1 MAKVELILPKW
12 QKEHF
17 ENAALLS
24 GFKSLNEFIINSAME
39 KSCELIAQGNQII
52 LPDTDKEIF
61 FEALINPPN
70 VNEYLSEAV
79 MAYKKLTI
87 KSM

>member
-1 MAKVELILPKW
+1 MAKVESILPKW

-24 GFKSLNEFIINSAME
+24 GFKSLNEFLIHSAME
-39 KSCELIAQGNQII
+39 KSCELIAQGNQILI
-52 LPDTDKEIF
+52 TDADKEIF
-61 FEALINPPN
+61 FEALIKPPKA
-70 VNEYLSEAV
+70 NEYLSEAV